1 MWDSSVSS
9 SDTRRVWYSTPMG
22 KLSIVAT
29 PIGNLEDITI
39 RAIKTLFSADSIL
52 CEDTRRGGF
61 LLHELNSRYGELFD
75 QNPDWKPT
83 FIPYY
88 DEVEEKKLPELIGM
102 LQEGKHLALISDA
115 GTPLISDPG
124 YRLVRECMKRD
135 ILVESLPGPSAV
147 IAALTSS
154 GLPTSSF
161 QFFGYPHEKSGK
173 RIAQFKELSSR
184 NHSQS
189 TTYIYYVAPHKLSQ
203 TLTDMTEV
211 FGDIEIVLARELTK
225 VHEQIWKGNISL
237 AISEFTD
244 PKGEFVLLFALN

>member
-1 MWDSSVSS
+1 M
-9 SDTRRVWYSTPMG
+9 R
-22 KLSIVAT
+22 KLSLVAT

-75 QNPDWKPT
+75 QNPNWKPS

-88 DEVEEKKLPELIGM
+88 DEIEEKKLPELIGM

-135 ILVESLPGPSAV
+135 ILVESIPGASAV
-147 IAALTSS
+147 MAALTSS

-161 QFFGYPHEKSGK
+161 QFFGYPHEKQAK
-173 RIAQFKELSSR
+173 RIKHFESLFQCFKTSEHPAT
-184 NHSQS
+184 N
-189 TTYIYYVAPHKLSQ
+189 IYYVAPHKLLQ
-203 TLTDMTEV
+203 TLEDIRTV
-211 FGDIEIVLARELTK
+211 FGDIDIVLARELTK
-225 VHEQIWKGNISL
+225 VHEQVWKGNSSK
-237 AISEFTD
+237 AISEFAD
-244 PKGEFVLLFALN
+244 PKGEFVLLFALGKPKE

>member
-1 MWDSSVSS
+1 
-9 SDTRRVWYSTPMG
+9 MG
-22 KLSIVAT
+22 KLSLVAT

-88 DEVEEKKLPELIGM
+88 DEIEEKKLPELIGM

-135 ILVESLPGPSAV
+135 IPVESLPGASAV

-161 QFFGYPHEKSGK
+161 QFFGYPHEKQAK
-173 RIAQFKELSSR
+173 RIKQFKSMFQCFKTSEQHVTS
-184 NHSQS
+184 
-189 TTYIYYVAPHKLSQ
+189 IYYVAPHKLSQ
-203 TLTDMTEV
+203 TLTDMLGV

-225 VHEQIWKGNISL
+225 VHEQIWKGIIT
-237 AISEFTD
+237 AAQKDFTD
-244 PKGEFVLLFALN
+244 PKGEFVLLFTI